1 MKATEA
7 LESVTTAN
15 LKDLANG
22 QCKLTMFVDQETG
35 GILDDLIITRTGPND
50 FYVVTNAG
58 CRDQDSAIFLD
69 LQSEFGINVE
79 FLNKNGLLAIQGP
92 KSAGILQKTFPEMK
106 FKELFFMNS
115 TTNVNK
121 WNNQKVSGIRVTR
134 CGYTGEDG
142 FEVSLPEDIC
152 EPFLKDLM
160 AKNSE
165 LRFAGLGARDTLRL
179 EAGLCLYGSDMDKTT
194 TPREAVLNWLVD
206 KRRIQE
212 KTLPAAILSPEGAL
226 PRKRIGFLIESSET
240 GTAKAQPI
248 PRAGMEITRSNGEV
262 VGKVT
267 SGALSPSLTEVKKR
281 QISVGM
287 GYIHFKSEAMAKEF
301 KFGTEIGIKIRN
313 NLVKATV
320 SKMPFVQSNYYVKK

>member
-1 MKATEA
+1 M
-7 LESVTTAN
+7 
-15 LKDLANG
+15 KDLPDG

-35 GILDDLIITRTGPND
+35 GILDDLIITRTGPTD

-92 KSAGILQKTFPEMK
+92 KSAEILQKNFPQLN

-115 TTNVNK
+115 TTVDN
-121 WNNQKVSGIRVTR
+121 WNNQSVSGIRVTR

-142 FEVSLPEDIC
+142 FEVSIPEEIC
-152 EPFLKDLM
+152 ETFLKDIM
-160 AKNSE
+160 SKNKE

-194 TPREAVLNWLVD
+194 TPREAVLSWLVD
-206 KRRIQE
+206 KRRVQE
-212 KTLPAAILSPEGAL
+212 KSLPSEILEPQGHL
-226 PRKRIGFLIESSET
+226 PRKRIGFLIESAEE
-240 GTAKAQPI
+240 GTTKAQPI
-248 PRAGMEITRSNGEV
+248 PRAGMDIVRPNGEL

-267 SGALSPSLTEVKKR
+267 SGALSPTLTEAKNR

-287 GYIHFKSEAMAKEF
+287 GYINFKDEPMTKEF

-313 NLVKATV
+313 NIVKATV
-320 SKMPFVQSNYYVKK
+320 SKMPFVKSNYYVKK

>member
-1 MKATEA
+1 M
-7 LESVTTAN
+7 TTAN
-15 LKDLANG
+15 LKDLPNG

-69 LQSEFGINVE
+69 LQSEFGLKVE
-79 FLNKNGLLAIQGP
+79 FLNKNGLLAFQGP
-92 KSAGILQKTFPEMK
+92 KSADILQKTFPETNL
-106 FKELFFMNS
+106 KELFFMNS
-115 TTNVNK
+115 TTNVTK
-121 WNNQKVSGIRVTR
+121 WNNQTVSGIRVTR

-152 EPFLKDLM
+152 EDFLKHTM
-160 AKNSE
+160 QKNGAE

-179 EAGLCLYGSDMDKTT
+179 EAGLCLYGSDMDKQT
-194 TPREAVLNWLVD
+194 TPREAGLSWLVD
-206 KRRIQE
+206 KRRVQE
-212 KTLPAAILSPEGAL
+212 KTLPAAIYSPEGPL
-226 PRKRIGFLIESSET
+226 PRKRIGFLIESQEA
-240 GTAKAQPI
+240 GTKAQPI
-248 PRAGMEITRSNGEV
+248 PRAGMDIVRGSGEV

-267 SGALSPSLTEVKKR
+267 SGALSPSLTEVQQR

-287 GYIHFKSEAMAKEF
+287 GYVNFANEAMSKEF

-313 NLVKATV
+313 NVVKATV

>member
-1 MKATEA
+1 M
-7 LESVTTAN
+7 TTAN
-15 LKDLANG
+15 LKDLPNG

-35 GILDDLIITRTGPND
+35 GILDDLIITRTGPTD

-92 KSAGILQKTFPEMK
+92 KSADILQKTFPEVNL
-106 FKELFFMNS
+106 KELYFMN
-115 TTNVNK
+115 TTTATQWNK
-121 WNNQKVSGIRVTR
+121 KAVPGIRVTR

-142 FEVSLPEDIC
+142 FEVSLPEEIC
-152 EPFLKDLM
+152 EPFLKDIM
-160 AKNSE
+160 AKNPE

-194 TPREAVLNWLVD
+194 TPREAVLSWLVD
-206 KRRIQE
+206 KRRVEE
-212 KTLPAAILSPEGAL
+212 KTLPAAILSPQCPL
-226 PRKRIGFLIESSET
+226 PRKRIGFLIESPEA

-248 PRAGMEITRSNGEV
+248 PRAGMDILRPNGEV

-267 SGALSPSLTEVKKR
+267 SGALAPSLTEVQKK

-287 GYIHFKSEAMAKEF
+287 GYIQFKSEEMAKEF
-301 KFGTEIGIKIRN
+301 KFGTEIAIKIRN
-313 NLVKATV
+313 NVVKATV
-320 SKMPFVQSNYYVKK
+320 SKMPFVKSNYYVKK